1 MQEEASVARS
11 CERVVENS
19 GGDKTGSRRLRRS
32 FRLCVAASVVFT
44 TVLWLSERTLRY
56 DLNESQFIIAL
67 THETESARAI
77 LRHVVKRDAELKEY
91 PTARYVAAL
100 AEREEDDL
108 ILPTYEQACK
118 LDPTDSFLALRY
130 GCRLFIEERY
140 ADARS
145 RFREA
150 AVQQSKNS
158 LPKYLEA
165 VGLSFANSENGDFSE
180 SLALIA
186 KANAG
191 ADTVGFPQPLWTA
204 SLPARGVW
212 YERLRRQIQDECCAP
227 IYKYADAVLGHAKRQ
242 VNLKQVQNWDHW
254 LETLQQM
261 GERLAFSGE
270 PGSIQ
275 ATAGVRIQLG
285 ALGYRERISALD
297 TGVPAENLVERRA
310 KLESILDLLNQFEQN
325 RDAAIAADGRGFV
338 FPLRLLAATAAVV
351 FAAYCLSTLLAR
363 LAGARRTAWEIP
375 HSRLGLGSMAVV
387 SAAFLAL
394 LIVISLLQFYHKGPL
409 DLDAGKVLPV
419 SPLFS
424 GVRAIWL
431 AVLALELVF
440 GLIYPALQLNR
451 GSVPTAAKAIYFSF
465 LRRYF
470 GVQFGL
476 LLCLIS
482 IWVIGYRVFTSLY
495 PWQLE
500 ILTTGLG
507 DEERGVIEL
516 VMSLLSI
523 RT

>member
-1 MQEEASVARS
+1 MQQDPAGPVL
-11 CERVVENS
+11 NHN
-19 GGDKTGSRRLRRS
+19 GDKTGSRRLRRS
-32 FRLCVAASVVFT
+32 FRLCVVACVLFT
-44 TVLWLSERTLRY
+44 TILWLSERTLRY

-77 LRHVVKRDAELKEY
+77 LRHVVKRDAEIKEF

-130 GCRLFIEERY
+130 GCRLFLQEKY

-165 VGLSFANSENGDFSE
+165 VALSFANGENGDFSE

-186 KANAG
+186 KANTG
-191 ADTVGFPQPLWTA
+191 ADNVGFPQPLWTP

-242 VNLKQVQNWDHW
+242 VNLKQVENLDHW

-261 GERLAFSGE
+261 GERIAFSGE

-285 ALGYRERISALD
+285 ALEYREKIGALD
-297 TGVPAENLVERRA
+297 TGTPPPALVDWRA
-310 KLESILDLLNQFEQN
+310 KLESVLDLLNRFEEN
-325 RDAAIAADGRGFV
+325 REAGILADRTRFLAPLKLLVVTMGILVAVYLLAGILADGTRFV
-338 FPLRLLAATAAVV
+338 LNPL
-351 FAAYCLSTLLAR
+351 
-363 LAGARRTAWEIP
+363 
-375 HSRLGLGSMAVV
+375 
-387 SAAFLAL
+387 
-394 LIVISLLQFYHKGPL
+394 
-409 DLDAGKVLPV
+409 
-419 SPLFS
+419 
-424 GVRAIWL
+424 
-431 AVLALELVF
+431 
-440 GLIYPALQLNR
+440 
-451 GSVPTAAKAIYFSF
+451 
-465 LRRYF
+465 
-470 GVQFGL
+470 
-476 LLCLIS
+476 
-482 IWVIGYRVFTSLY
+482 
-495 PWQLE
+495 
-500 ILTTGLG
+500 
-507 DEERGVIEL
+507 
-516 VMSLLSI
+516 
-523 RT
+523 